1 MKTVHS
7 PCSLAVLDEVQY
19 LSKPLHGPPS
29 QGPASPTSAMEDL
42 DDTQCVPPMTGM
54 TADGRPMIYRGDG
67 WEGEAECG
75 DDTSEDESSEWDGR
89 DD

>member
-1 MKTVHS
+1 
-7 PCSLAVLDEVQY
+7 
-19 LSKPLHGPPS
+19 
-29 QGPASPTSAMEDL
+29 MEDL
-42 DDTQCVPPMTGM
+42 DDTQRVPPTTRM

-67 WEGEAECG
+67 WEGEAESG

>member
-19 LSKPLHGPPS
+19 LSKPPRGPPS
-29 QGPASPTSAMEDL
+29 QGSASPTRAMEDL
-42 DDTQCVPPMTGM
+42 DDTQRVPPTTRM
-54 TADGRPMIYRGDG
+54 TADGRPMIYSGDG
-67 WEGEAECG
+67 WEGEVESG